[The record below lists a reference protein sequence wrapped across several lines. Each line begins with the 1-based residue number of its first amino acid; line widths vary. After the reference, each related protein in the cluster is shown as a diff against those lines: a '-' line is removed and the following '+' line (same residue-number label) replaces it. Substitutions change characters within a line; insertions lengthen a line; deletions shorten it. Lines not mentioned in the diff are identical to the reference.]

1 MTVIQMGFGNGK
13 GQTPG
18 AVLGPRRLASFIDA
32 FSSFTE
38 GTGSPALFRKWAA
51 ISCVAGA
58 LERRVWIRMRG
69 KQTFPNL
76 YVCLVGPPGVGKSV
90 VTTEVQTLWV
100 SLEKQH
106 IAPSS
111 VTASSLID
119 ALNLARRQLVR
130 PTQIPPIEEYNSLKV
145 LSNELGT
152 MITGYDNEFM
162 NYLTDIYDNSPFHQ
176 TRRTGSLNVKI
187 PKPQLNLLA
196 GTTPGYLG
204 ALLPP
209 GAWDQGF
216 LSRTLLVYAGT
227 GTDIDP
233 FDDVASN
240 SALHNDLL
248 HDIGCIGRDELFGEM
263 SIAPDALVVL
273 KRCIISSMSRTDDL
287 VMELQDVQQALDWL
301 LEAEYAMKDIFRAMS
316 GGGDSAA
323 IQECWY
329 YCYQIHLKEKKP
341 IDEHRIVGFLSE
353 RVPSHAVQRVLE
365 VMVKSYLLKP
375 TINTVTGQPAYT
387 PQAKTGPIH

>member
-1 MTVIQMGFGNGK
+1 
-13 GQTPG
+13 
-18 AVLGPRRLASFIDA
+18 
-32 FSSFTE
+32 
-38 GTGSPALFRKWAA
+38 
-51 ISCVAGA
+51 
-58 LERRVWIRMRG
+58 MRG

-273 KRCIISSMSRTDDL
+273 KRCFQTRIPPEPDHPKLLNYLPRRMIMLCKLCIISSMSRTDDL